1 MSSSISIWSP
11 LKNHKFLCLFL
22 AQCLAV
28 FGTGLTGVALALQAQ
43 TISLSLAG
51 GLFGTVLMIKMVAY
65 VSLSPIAGG
74 YADRLPAKTWL
85 ISLDLIRAGMVF
97 LVAWLSLLTAPPLI
111 WMIAILFIMYGASA
125 LFSPVFQSQ
134 IPRLFDD
141 EQDYTAALAL
151 SRFVFDLEQILTP
164 AFAALFLI
172 FGSYTTLFDATSLCF
187 LGSAVIIYMVRLPHH
202 IRNQRPKG
210 IFYNIFFG
218 MRCYL
223 ATPRLQSVW
232 VLSLIASLAGA
243 TVIVN
248 SIAVVGQYID
258 LNHLNLTLL
267 LGCAGSGALMIA
279 LLFPRLSRH
288 VSLRHLMLIGAVIS
302 ALAMICAAISL
313 FLFGE
318 TAQTLY
324 LILPSWCLIG
334 IGSSL
339 IQIPIGK
346 IIIQSSSQTDRTAYF
361 SAQFGLSHLG
371 WLFAY
376 ALSGWGGVL
385 WGLPHLFLATAGL
398 IMIAL
403 LVAYFL
409 WPFPDPM
416 ALPHTHQTVT
426 HIHPHD
432 HSDPHHQPHAL
443 SHETPDQNAIQ
454 NDILHDHPHTHGE
467 INHSHDFT
475 IDAHHTNWPVKR
487 SFFKKGPAAS

>member
-1 MSSSISIWSP
+1 MSASLSIWSP

-28 FGTGLTGVALALQAQ
+28 FGTGLTGIALALQAQ
-43 TISLSLAG
+43 TISISLAG
-51 GLFGTVLMIKMVAY
+51 GLLGTALMIKMVAY

-74 YADRLPAKTWL
+74 YADRLPTKTWL
-85 ISLDLIRAGMVF
+85 ISLDIIRAGMVF

-111 WMIAILFIMYGASA
+111 WMIVILFIMYGASA

-134 IPRLFDD
+134 IPRLFED

-164 AFAALFLI
+164 AFAALFLV
-172 FGSYTTLFDATSLCF
+172 FGAYTMLFDATSLCF
-187 LGSAVIIYMVRLPHH
+187 LGSAVLIYIVRLPDH

-223 ATPRLQSVW
+223 ATPRLQSVL

-248 SIAVVGQYID
+248 SIALVGQYID

-267 LGCAGSGALMIA
+267 LGCAGSGALAVA
-279 LLFPRLSRH
+279 LIFPRLSRH
-288 VSLRHLMLIGAVIS
+288 ISLRHLMLIGAIIS
-302 ALAMICAAISL
+302 AVGMVCAAFSL
-313 FLFGE
+313 FVFGE
-318 TAQTLY
+318 TAHTLY

-346 IIIQSSSQTDRTAYF
+346 IITQSSAQTDRTAYF
-361 SAQFGLSHLG
+361 SAQFGLSHFG

-385 WGLPHLFLATAGL
+385 WGLPHLFLATAVL
-398 IMIAL
+398 ILAAL
-403 LVAYFL
+403 CLAYFL

-416 ALPHTHQTVT
+416 ALPHTHKSVT

-432 HSDPHHQPHAL
+432 HTDPHHQHHNL
-443 SHETPDQNAIQ
+443 SHKGHDHAASED
-454 NDILHDHPHTHGE
+454 LHDHAHSHAE
-467 INHSHDFT
+467 MSHSHDFT

-487 SFFKKGPAAS
+487 SFFKKGRTSS